1 MSDKNKSSPQH
12 SRPATIATL
21 IITALLLAGCGKG
34 KQEAAVE
41 TASTPVLVETAVL
54 GAIDHVVTADAVL
67 APINQASVTPKIS
80 APVRRFLVNRGDH
93 VRAGQLIAEL
103 ESSDLA
109 AALEEAKFQY
119 EQAQAASATVT
130 GATVVEDQTKA
141 QADVQSAQSAFD
153 AAKKLYESRVALE
166 KEGALAPKQVDETKL
181 QMVQAQTQLETAQQH
196 LKSLNGVGRQ
206 EAIKGAQAQT
216 NAAKAHADTLGVQ
229 LSYARILSPIN
240 GVVADRPVNAGEMA
254 TAGMPLISIVD
265 ISQVRAIANVPVK
278 EAESIRVG
286 RPARVAGPD
295 GDIPGTVTVVSP
307 SANANATTVEVWVQI
322 ANPGERL
329 KPGAT
334 ARVSIIAETIQNTL
348 VVPASALLNG
358 EGGRQKVMVV
368 SSDSVAHER
377 PVAVGVRQG
386 ARVQILSGV
395 QQGEQVV
402 TSGGLGLDDKAKVAI
417 QQPKSEDD
425 DDDADSGGNEAN
437 SDDAK
442 GKDAKGKDA
451 KGKKE

>member
-1 MSDKNKSSPQH
+1 V
-12 SRPATIATL
+12 
-21 IITALLLAGCGKG
+21 
-34 KQEAAVE
+34 EAA
-41 TASTPVLVETAVL
+41 TL
-54 GAIDHVVTADAVL
+54 GAIDRVVTADAVL
-67 APINQASVTPKIS
+67 FPINQANVTPKIS
-80 APVRRFLVNRGDH
+80 APVKRMLVNRGDH
-93 VRAGQLIAEL
+93 VRVGQLIAEL

-109 AALEEAKFQY
+109 SAVEEAKFQY
-119 EQAQAASATVT
+119 EQAQAGYATVT

-153 AAKKLYESRVALE
+153 AARKLYDSRVALQ
-166 KEGALAPKQVDETKL
+166 KEGALAQKQVDETRL

-206 EAIKGAQAQT
+206 EAIRSAQAQM
-216 NAAKAHADTLGVQ
+216 NAAKAHAESEGVQ
-229 LSYARILSPIN
+229 LSYARVLSPIN
-240 GVVADRPVNAGEMA
+240 GVVAERAVNSGEMA
-254 TAGMPLISIVD
+254 SAGMPLMSIVD
-265 ISQVRAIANVPVK
+265 ISQVRAVANVPVK
-278 EAESIRVG
+278 DAESIRVG

-295 GDIPGTVTVVSP
+295 GDIPGTVAVVSP

-358 EGGRQKVMVV
+358 DEGRTKVMVV

-377 PVAVGVRQG
+377 AVAVGVRQG
-386 ARVQILSGV
+386 DRVQILSGV
-395 QQGEQVV
+395 QAGDQVV
-402 TSGGLGLDDKAKVAI
+402 TSGGLGLEDKAKVTI

-425 DDDADSGGNEAN
+425 DDDDAGG
-437 SDDAK
+437 DDAK
-442 GKDAKGKDA
+442 SDETKAKGAGGKDA

>member
-1 MSDKNKSSPQH
+1 MSYENKIGIVSVIVGL
-12 SRPATIATL
+12 A
-21 IITALLLAGCGKG
+21 LLAGCGKA
-34 KQEAAVE
+34 KKEEAAE
-41 TASTPVLVETAVL
+41 AEAPTPVLVENATL

-67 APINQASVTPKIS
+67 FPINQANVTPKIS
-80 APVRRFLVNRGDH
+80 APVKRVLVNRGDH

-109 AALEEAKFQY
+109 AAVEEAKFQY
-119 EQAQAASATVT
+119 EQAQSAYATVT

-153 AAKKLYESRVALE
+153 AATKLYDSRVGLQ
-166 KEGALAPKQVDETKL
+166 KEGALAQRQVDETKL
-181 QMVQAQTQLETAQQH
+181 QMVQAQVQLETAQQH

-206 EAIKGAQAQT
+206 EAIRAAQAQM
-216 NAAKAHADTLGVQ
+216 NAAKAHVDTLGVQ
-229 LSYARILSPIN
+229 LSYARILSPIS
-240 GVVADRPVNAGEMA
+240 GVVADRPVYAGEMA
-254 TAGMPLISIVD
+254 SAGMPLISIVD
-265 ISQVRAIANVPVK
+265 ISQVRAVANVPVK
-278 EAESIRVG
+278 EAESIRAG

-358 EGGRQKVMVV
+358 DEGRQKVMVI

-377 PVAVGVRQG
+377 AVAVGVRQG

-395 QQGEQVV
+395 QPGDQVV
-402 TSGGLGLDDKAKVAI
+402 TSGGLGLEDKAKVAI

-425 DDDADSGGNEAN
+425 DDDDSGG
-437 SDDAK
+437 DDAK
-442 GKDAKGKDA
+442 PDDAKGKDA